1 MVWKRKKKMIKIKS
15 VSNIISKKRSDNY
28 SSYNSILHNLGKM
41 VPEIWK
47 KTDECINFIKKI
59 EYYD

>member
-1 MVWKRKKKMIKIKS
+1 MIKIKS